1 MADKFFAQEW
11 LAPAGTCHFSGSRH
25 IRGVIDAA
33 LAREIREKERLASS
47 SYGHM
52 SQWGWN
58 MIKIVELM
66 PEDEFADIGIVKA
79 DYLHGIKEYL
89 SGMGYAVTH
98 VDRSEW
104 YSFERK
110 ILVDTN
116 APTGIIDSV
125 VREQNRRQKRATGFL
140 VA

>member
-1 MADKFFAQEW
+1 M
-11 LAPAGTCHFSGSRH
+11 C
-25 IRGVIDAA
+25 
-33 LAREIREKERLASS
+33 
-47 SYGHM
+47 
-52 SQWGWN
+52 QWGWN

-66 PEDEFADIGIVKA
+66 PDDEFADIGMVKA

-98 VDRSEW
+98 IDRSDW

-116 APTGIIDSV
+116 APTVVIDQV
-125 VREQNRRQKRATGFL
+125 VREQNRRQKKAMAVL

>member
-1 MADKFFAQEW
+1 MPDIFFAQEW
-11 LAPAGTCHFSGSRH
+11 LAPGSYCLFSAPIDGRD
-25 IRGVIDAA
+25 VIDAA
-33 LAREIREKERLASS
+33 PTAKIRRKNRLATSTFRN
-47 SYGHM
+47 M
-52 SQWGWN
+52 CQWGWN

-66 PEDEFADIGIVKA
+66 PDEEFADIGMLKA

-98 VDRSEW
+98 IDRSDW

-116 APTGIIDSV
+116 APTGLIDRV
-125 VREQNRRQKRATGFL
+125 LCEQNRRQKKAMGVL
-140 VA
+140 VS

>member
-1 MADKFFAQEW
+1 
-11 LAPAGTCHFSGSRH
+11 
-25 IRGVIDAA
+25 
-33 LAREIREKERLASS
+33 
-47 SYGHM
+47 
-52 SQWGWN
+52 

-66 PEDEFADIGIVKA
+66 PDEEFADIGMVKA

-89 SGMGYAVTH
+89 SGLGYAVTH
-98 VDRSEW
+98 VDRSDW

-116 APTGIIDSV
+116 APAGIVDQV
-125 VREQNRRQKRATGFL
+125 VREQNRRQKKATGVL

>member
-1 MADKFFAQEW
+1 M
-11 LAPAGTCHFSGSRH
+11 C
-25 IRGVIDAA
+25 
-33 LAREIREKERLASS
+33 
-47 SYGHM
+47 
-52 SQWGWN
+52 QWGWN

-66 PEDEFADIGIVKA
+66 PDDEFADIGMVKA

-98 VDRSEW
+98 IDRSDW

-116 APTGIIDSV
+116 APAGIIDQV
-125 VREQNRRQKRATGFL
+125 VREQNRLQKKATGVV